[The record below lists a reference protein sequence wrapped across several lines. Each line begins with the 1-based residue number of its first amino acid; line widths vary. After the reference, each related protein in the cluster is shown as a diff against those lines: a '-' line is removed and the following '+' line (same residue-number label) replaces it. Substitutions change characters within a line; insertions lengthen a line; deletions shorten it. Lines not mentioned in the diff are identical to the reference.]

1 MRFTIIARMSK
12 RPSLITSI
20 SNSLGLAGV
29 FLAFSGLL
37 YAQAETQT
45 QATVAGQNPVPVS
58 ARPGGPQNCP
68 DLTPLY
74 SLSASP
80 DWTLQDWDEL
90 KSQLLPILPNC
101 LLDTGYFALLGA
113 AQLNTGDL
121 SPALE
126 SLERAL
132 LLDPDNG
139 GAQIDYAQA
148 LYLRGDLFS
157 ALAMN
162 RQILSR
168 EDLPADLAPSL
179 RQRQQQWRGLTR
191 QTQFEGDLL
200 LGYDNNLNGAP
211 SPSDI
216 TLTLSGEDVTLPL
229 NPEFQPK
236 EGPYLNG
243 RLGVRYRQL
252 APEHQHN
259 VVAELRGRVSDDAAS
274 DLLQFDG
281 RYAFIKPDATHSW
294 QAVAG
299 LSHLMFG
306 GTPLYTAAEVGGRYM
321 PGWQLAGCRP
331 YSAGAAQHQLFHNQ
345 SSLNAIETKVSIGLN
360 CLRATS
366 IGQQQWTPEFSA
378 LYNDPIRNR
387 RSGGS
392 RLGWQFNLDWRLE
405 LPDGGPI
412 RGSLMGQIN
421 HTEMTDKTGY
431 SPLLENNAR
440 RAVRRS
446 YLLLQYNRS
455 LSPATQLLVN
465 FYHQKQRSNLDL
477 FRSVDTTLEF
487 GVTHIF

>member
-12 RPSLITSI
+12 HPSKIKSI
-20 SNSLGLAGV
+20 RYSLGLAGV
-29 FLAFSGLL
+29 FLAFSGLS
-37 YAQAETQT
+37 YAQTDTGSQT
-45 QATVAGQNPVPVS
+45 AGAGQLLGS
-58 ARPGGPQNCP
+58 QTCP
-68 DLTPLY
+68 DLTPY
-74 SLSASP
+74 YNLSADPGWSA
-80 DWTLQDWDEL
+80 QDWDDL
-90 KSQLLPILPNC
+90 QAQLLPLLPRC
-101 LLDTGYFALLGA
+101 LQETSYFALLGA
-113 AQLNTGDL
+113 AQLNTGNL
-121 SPALE
+121 NSALE

-132 LLDPDNG
+132 LLDPNNG

-162 RQILSR
+162 RQILGR
-168 EDLPADLAPSL
+168 EDLPEDLAPSL
-179 RQRQQQWRGLTR
+179 QQRQQQWQGLTR
-191 QTQFEGDLL
+191 QTQWHGDLL

-243 RLGVRYRQL
+243 RLGMRYRQL

-274 DLLQFDG
+274 DMLQFDA
-281 RYAFIKPDATHSW
+281 RYAFIKPNAVHSW

-299 LSHLMFG
+299 ISHLMFG

-321 PGWQLAGCRP
+321 PSFQFARCRP
-331 YSAGAAQHQLFHNQ
+331 YSAAAAQHQLFHNQ
-345 SSLNAIETKVSIGLN
+345 SSLNAIESKASLGLN
-360 CLRATS
+360 CIRDTN

-392 RLGWQFNLDWRLE
+392 RLGWQFNLDWRLQ
-405 LPDGGPI
+405 LPDGSPLK
-412 RGSLMGQIN
+412 GSLMSQIN
-421 HTEMTDKTGY
+421 HTEMMDQTGY
-431 SPLLENNAR
+431 SPLLEDNAR
-440 RAVRRS
+440 RKVRRS
-446 YLLLQYNRS
+446 YLLIQYNHP
-455 LSPATQLLVN
+455 LSADTQLLMN
-465 FYHQKQRSNLDL
+465 FYHQKQRSNLEL

-487 GVTHIF
+487 GFTHTF